1 MTDLIM
7 LVGSLS
13 NDLHRIANLT
23 QRGSDT
29 AAIRFLLEAKRW
41 SVPLE
46 SAVVKPYVR
55 KIAKDVS
62 MTRNADLNLEKAETF
77 LMYGTLLQNFAL
89 HNK

>member
-1 MTDLIM
+1 M

-13 NDLHRIANLT
+13 NDLYRIANLT
-23 QRGSDT
+23 QRGSDS

-46 SAVVKPYVR
+46 SAEVKPYVQ

-62 MTRNADLNLEKAETF
+62 MTSNADLNLEKAETF
-77 LMYGTLLQNFAL
+77 LMYGTLLQNFVL